1 MVASSRHD
9 IQNEW
14 SSLKQK
20 IGVLLVV
27 CSAFFSPFGSAAEN
41 VSWEDVRDQNTFI
54 VDDIQLRGLQRV
66 SAGTIFN
73 LIPIDLGETADT
85 VLLRTVT
92 RALFS
97 SGYFDD
103 IQLARDGGA
112 LIINFSERPAIEL
125 IEIDG
130 NKAIESSV

>member
-1 MVASSRHD
+1 MAASSRHD
-9 IQNEW
+9 IKNEW
-14 SSLKQK
+14 SNLKQK

-27 CSAFFSPFGSAAEN
+27 CAALFSASALTAESG
-41 VSWEDVRDQNTFI
+41 SWEELRDQNAFT

-73 LIPIDLGETADT
+73 LISIDLGRTADT
-85 VLLRTVT
+85 VLLRSVT

-97 SGYFDD
+97 SGYFND

-125 IEIDG
+125 IEIELSL
-130 NKAIESSV
+130 IHI